1 MCLELEKGITE
12 AISTPCLL
20 SMMASLYNT
29 HCTGCRLLRRRY
41 KTEREPNLPHD
52 PVRTHTLPN
61 QMQRRPGSQGG
72 GCFSCGQRGHRQA
85 RRVAPDK
92 RQCAVFITAT
102 IHLTAHV
109 LRATGGLPQQKS

>member
-29 HCTGCRLLRRRY
+29 HWLPPAAPLLQN
-41 KTEREPNLPHD
+41 EPNLPHH